1 MKCQDEDLN
10 AKLHNN
16 RASAHYHLGKVSFR
30 FISCIVSIAFSIVS
44 TTELEDSLLLSSILL
59 SVLGRDFLNTD
70 ALYLR
75 LIPSSLIKEDSA
87 RSYLLVRERLRYE
100 LKAVCS

>member
-30 FISCIVSIAFSIVS
+30 FISCIVSIAFSTVPTI
-44 TTELEDSLLLSSILL
+44 ELEDNGPVILFCYPAFYCVFCVETFY
-59 SVLGRDFLNTD
+59 VLTRHIC
-70 ALYLR
+70 A
-75 LIPSSLIKEDSA
+75 
-87 RSYLLVRERLRYE
+87 
-100 LKAVCS
+100 

>member
-30 FISCIVSIAFSIVS
+30 LISCIVSIAFSTVS
-44 TTELEDSLLLSSILL
+44 ITELEDNGTMILFCYPAFCCL
-59 SVLGRDFLNTD
+59 FWVETLYILTRYIC
-70 ALYLR
+70 AQYLR
-75 LIPSSLIKEDSA
+75 L
-87 RSYLLVRERLRYE
+87 
-100 LKAVCS
+100 